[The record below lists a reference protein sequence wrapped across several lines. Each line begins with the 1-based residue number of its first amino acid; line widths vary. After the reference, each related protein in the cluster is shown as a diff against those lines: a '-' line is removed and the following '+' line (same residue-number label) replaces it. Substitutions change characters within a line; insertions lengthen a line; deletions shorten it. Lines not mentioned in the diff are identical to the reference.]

1 MEYERNKDLNSF
13 LEIRNTI
20 LRKGVRGGAALLK
33 VKIVEMSARP

>member
-1 MEYERNKDLNSF
+1 MEYERNKDLNLF

-20 LRKGVRGGAALLK
+20 LRKGGTALLK